1 MKYSFLVLL
10 SFMFTLT
17 VLAQG
22 ISVTGKLVSS
32 DNNGLPYATISIANS
47 TSPSVS
53 IKKFATKEDGT
64 FSIDLEKDQ
73 YILIFNFVGMDDTV
87 ESLDL
92 TQSEKAF
99 DMGIISMK
107 ESSTELEELSV
118 IAQRPL
124 VKVEIDK
131 LTYSVKDD
139 PESSTSNLLDLLRK
153 VPLVTV
159 DGEDEIQLKGSSNF
173 KIYINGKPSNM
184 VSNNPSQVL
193 KSMPA
198 NSVKDVEVI
207 TDPGAKYDA
216 EGVGGIINIITDKR
230 LDDGYSGSVGAN
242 GDTFGGYGGNAF
254 LSTKYG
260 KFGFSGN
267 AGYFYH
273 NRPESESNYIREEF
287 EPSPV
292 NRLIQTGNSKNN
304 GGGLFLSGTMSYELD
319 SLNLFNIS
327 ASRFGGEFK
336 SQSSME
342 ASSEGV
348 RTYSYNT
355 INNSTGSFGG
365 MNLSADYQ
373 RSFKKKGEL
382 LTFSYRLE
390 KNPND
395 SEFESEY
402 DNVEGDFYYES
413 GYKLKSSNDAG
424 GQEHTTQIDYV
435 NPINMNHTIEGGL
448 KYIFRDNSSKGN
460 HTYFNV
466 TDGAWYPDFDRK
478 NNLDHK
484 QSISSGYF
492 DYGYKSGNFGL
503 KVGLRGEHT
512 NQKIVFMSNI
522 TDSINTSFLDII
534 PSATLSY
541 QLGMTQNIRVGYNM
555 RISRP
560 GISFLNPYIN
570 DMDPNNISYGNPN
583 LDSEQQHNFNINYGT
598 FMQKVNFNAT
608 LTYSFAQNAVTSI
621 SFIDEN
627 GVTNNT
633 FANVGKNQ
641 TIGTN
646 IYASWTP
653 TSSIRTYLN
662 GGVNYTDIKSNNN
675 SGLSNSGFSG
685 RTFGGVTYTFPNDI
699 RLGSNVGLFMN
710 RIQLQTVQSPFYFYS
725 FSITKSVFNKKL
737 DLALNVQDVFSKNRE
752 ISSTTTGLGFKQKSV
767 NLTPVRNLILS
778 VTYRFGNL
786 KTSMKRVQRTITNED
801 VMQGESESQQGG
813 VSGTPEG

>member
-767 NLTPVRNLILS
+767 NLTPVRNLRLS

>member
-522 TDSINTSFLDII
+522 TDSINTSFFDII

-767 NLTPVRNLILS
+767 NLTPVRNLRLS